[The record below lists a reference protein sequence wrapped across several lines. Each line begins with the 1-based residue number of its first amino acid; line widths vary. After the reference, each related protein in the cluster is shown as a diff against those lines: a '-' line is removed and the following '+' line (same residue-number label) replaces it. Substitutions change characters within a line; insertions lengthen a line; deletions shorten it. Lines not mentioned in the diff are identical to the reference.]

1 MTIAST
7 QQISAVVDAD
17 RDKTIALDVVTIPS
31 VRGDETRIPS
41 ICTTCGVDV
50 ERAPQGRFQ
59 AAD

>member
-31 VRGDETRIPS
+31 VRPMKLGS
-41 ICTTCGVDV
+41 HQYLHDV
-50 ERAPQGRFQ
+50 WFRRGARS
-59 AAD
+59 